1 MKNLF
6 VSAGLVAL
14 GAAALHQS
22 AKADDVNSPKNW
34 NVSGTLRG
42 FYDDNYEP
50 GSPNSG
56 TFGAELSPEVSYHL
70 PLQQTDLGIR
80 YTYGLYYYQ
89 ERQDL
94 GQNAFDQT
102 HQVDL
107 WLDHAFNERW
117 HAKFNDTFAAGQEPE
132 LLQSVPGT
140 AYQVPYRI
148 NGDNYSNHGSVAL
161 STDWTRL
168 FSTELTYNNN
178 YFNYANSGAQVVGG
192 TIVTGPNG
200 GASLAGLL
208 DMVEQSA
215 ALDLK
220 WHVAPETTL
229 FVGYQLTID
238 NYTGNEPIAITPVTT
253 PSFNGIYH
261 SQDRD
266 SLTHYGYAG
275 IQHQFTANLGGQARA
290 GVSYTDN
297 YNDPLNKN
305 TSWAP
310 YADVSLTYTYLPGSY
325 AQVGFTQDISA
336 TDQVQPDAAGNM
348 TQYAQSS
355 VGYLSLNHK
364 ITSKLTGSAIG
375 RIQYSTFKGGLAS
388 GESETD
394 YSLGVNLNYMI
405 NQHFSMDAGY
415 NYDNVLTSGANIVDF
430 GYSRNRVYL
439 GVTANY

>member
-14 GAAALHQS
+14 GAAALNQS

-50 GSPNSG
+50 GSANSG
-56 TFGAELSPEVSYHL
+56 TFGMEVSPAVSYHL

-89 ERQDL
+89 ERQDK
-94 GQNAFDQT
+94 GQDAFDQT
-102 HQVDL
+102 HQLDL
-107 WLDHAFNERW
+107 WVDHAFNERW
-117 HAKFNDTFAAGQEPE
+117 HGKFNDTFAAGQEPE
-132 LLQSVPGT
+132 LLQGT
-140 AYQVPYRI
+140 GLQAVPYRI

-168 FSTELTYNNN
+168 FSTVLTYNNG
-178 YFNYANSGAQVVGG
+178 YFDYANSGARVVGG
-192 TIVTGPNG
+192 PAIMTGSNV

-208 DMVEQSA
+208 DRVEESGA
-215 ALDLK
+215 IDLK

-229 FVGYQLTID
+229 FVGYQLSID
-238 NYTGNEPIAITPVTT
+238 NYIGNEPIAITPVTT
-253 PSFNGIYH
+253 ASFNGIYH

-275 IQHQFTANLGGQARA
+275 IQHQFTANLGGMARA

-297 YNDPLNKN
+297 YNDPLNKT

-310 YADVSLTYTYLPGSY
+310 YADVALTYTYLPGSY
-325 AQVGFTQDISA
+325 AQVGFTHDINAS
-336 TDQVQPDAAGNM
+336 DQVQPDTAGNL
-348 TQYAQSS
+348 TQYAESS

-364 ITSKLTGSAIG
+364 ITSQLTGSAIG
-375 RIQYSTFKGGLAS
+375 RIQYSTYQGGLAS
-388 GESETD
+388 NETETD
-394 YSLGVNLNYMI
+394 YGLGLNLNYMI
-405 NQHFSMDAGY
+405 NQHISVDAGY
-415 NYDNVLTSGANIVDF
+415 NYDNVSTSGMQVVDV
-430 GYSRNRVYL
+430 GYTRNRVYL
-439 GVTANY
+439 GLTVNY

>member
-50 GSPNSG
+50 GSANSG
-56 TFGAELSPEVSYHL
+56 TFGMEVSPAVSYHL

-89 ERQDL
+89 ERQDK
-94 GQNAFDQT
+94 GQDAFDQT

-107 WLDHAFNERW
+107 WVDHAFNNTW
-117 HAKFNDTFAAGQEPE
+117 KAKFNDTFAAGQEPE
-132 LLQSVPGT
+132 LLQSVPGSAFPVT
-140 AYQVPYRI
+140 HRVK
-148 NGDNYSNHGSVAL
+148 GDNYSNHGSVAL

-168 FSTELTYNNN
+168 FSSELTYNNG
-178 YFNYANSGAQVVGG
+178 YFDYANSGARVVGG
-192 TIVTGPNG
+192 TIMTGSNG

-208 DMVEQSA
+208 DRVEESA

-220 WHVAPETTL
+220 WHVTMETTL
-229 FVGYQLTID
+229 FVGYQLSID
-238 NYTGNEPIAITPVTT
+238 NYIGNEPIAINTT
-253 PSFNGIYH
+253 GSHVGFVHH

-275 IQHQFTANLGGQARA
+275 IQHQFTANLGGTARG
-290 GVSYTDN
+290 GVLYADN
-297 YNDPLNKN
+297 YNDPLNKT

-325 AQVGFTQDISA
+325 ASVGFTHNINA
-336 TDQVQPDAAGNM
+336 TDQVQPDTAGNL
-348 TQYAQSS
+348 TQYAESS
-355 VGYLSLNHK
+355 VGYLSLNHR
-364 ITSKLTGSAIG
+364 ITSKLTGTAIG
-375 RIQYSTFKGGLAS
+375 RIQYSTYQGGAAS
-388 GESETD
+388 NETETD
-394 YSLGVNLNYMI
+394 YGLGLNLNYMI
-405 NQHFSMDAGY
+405 NQHFSVDAGY
-415 NYDNVLTSGANIVDF
+415 NYDNVLTSGAQVVDV

-439 GVTANY
+439 GLTANY